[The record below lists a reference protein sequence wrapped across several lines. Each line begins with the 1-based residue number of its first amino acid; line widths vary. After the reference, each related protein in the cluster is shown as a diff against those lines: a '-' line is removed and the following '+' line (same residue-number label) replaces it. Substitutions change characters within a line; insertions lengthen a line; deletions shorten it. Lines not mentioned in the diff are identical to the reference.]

1 MKILHKES
9 SYYAFYQKS
18 SKEKKKLKIYK
29 YYRKNAERAVKR

>member
-18 SKEKKKLKIYK
+18 SKEKKNLKSTNITEK
-29 YYRKNAERAVKR
+29 TLNAQ